1 MQNNLYKHYDWSN
14 LITEEDRKLLVD
26 DIFTLIDRGQYW
38 ENSPKFQTNINIF
51 GHKGEHWSKLKMS
64 FIWSVFAYLGKEV
77 QIKKVGS
84 WGVQTSLKL
93 VEAPEKL
100 WHHHAVSE
108 NETIS
113 GVFYLQ
119 LPDDVNDL
127 EKAGTEMAPE
137 GPLAED
143 NTKFFADWRTANWMI
158 YPGKIYHRPGVLQ
171 SFSDRFVVAADLDF

>member
-1 MQNNLYKHYDWSN
+1 
-14 LITEEDRKLLVD
+14 
-26 DIFTLIDRGQYW
+26 
-38 ENSPKFQTNINIF
+38 
-51 GHKGEHWSKLKMS
+51 
-64 FIWSVFAYLGKEV
+64 VFAYLGKEV

-93 VEAPEKL
+93 VEEPKKL

-127 EKAGTEMAPE
+127 EKAGTDMAPD
-137 GPLAED
+137 GPLSD
-143 NTKFFADWRTANWMI
+143 NTFFADWRTANWMI

>member
-1 MQNNLYKHYDWSN
+1 MQNNLYTHYDWSN
-14 LITEEDRKLLVD
+14 LITDDDRKLIVR
-26 DIFTLIDRGQYW
+26 DIFNVIDRGQYW
-38 ENSPKFQTNINIF
+38 ENSPKFQTKMNIF
-51 GHKGEHWSKLKMS
+51 SHEGTHWSKLKMS
-64 FIWSVFAYLGKEV
+64 FIWSVFAFLEKEV
-77 QIKKVGS
+77 QIKKVNS

-93 VEAPEKL
+93 VEPPEKL
-100 WHHHAVSE
+100 WHHHAVGD

-113 GVFYLQ
+113 GVFYLE
-119 LPDDVNDL
+119 LPKDVKDL

-137 GPLAED
+137 GPLAEN